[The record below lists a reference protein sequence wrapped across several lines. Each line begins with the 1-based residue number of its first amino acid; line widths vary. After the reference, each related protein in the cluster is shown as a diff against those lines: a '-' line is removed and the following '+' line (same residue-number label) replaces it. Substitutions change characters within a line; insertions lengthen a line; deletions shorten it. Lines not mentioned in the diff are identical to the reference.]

1 MCMYIIPNTRPKY
14 SFQNGNKFNSDI
26 DSSYMYLRYRPMSSI
41 FGVRIL
47 DTTGVLFTD
56 TNGAINEYI
65 LYLHFVPIVMM
76 GSPIRV

>member
-1 MCMYIIPNTRPKY
+1 
-14 SFQNGNKFNSDI
+14 
-26 DSSYMYLRYRPMSSI
+26 MSSI